1 MRWIPY
7 GRQDI
12 DEADI
17 AAVVSV
23 LRSDMVTQG
32 PAVES
37 FESAVAAYCGARHAV
52 AVNSG
57 TSALHI
63 ACAAAGL
70 GPGDLLWTV
79 PNSFVASANCA
90 RYCGA
95 DVDFV
100 DIDPATL
107 NMSVE
112 ALERKLAQ
120 AARAGRLPKVLVP
133 VHFAGLPCDMEAVAR
148 LARPHG
154 IIIVED
160 ASHAL
165 GARYRGEAIGSCRFS
180 DMVVLSFHP
189 VKLIATGEG
198 GMVLTQS
205 AELLARLA
213 ALRSHGLERAPQR
226 LERKDAGGWYYEQS
240 ALGFNYRLSDI
251 HAALGENQMR
261 RLQPFLERRRE
272 IAARYRE
279 AFAGLPLGLQ
289 TLPAGCESAWHL
301 FVVQFDL
308 EAIGRSRREIY
319 DELRGLGIGVQVHYI
334 PIHTQ
339 PYYRK
344 LGFKSGDFPAAERYY
359 ERALSLPIFYRL
371 ASEEQDYVIASVRSA
386 LSGRSGLASVR
397 A

>member
-1 MRWIPY
+1 MKWIPY

-17 AAVVSV
+17 AAVVAV

-32 PAVES
+32 PAVER
-37 FESAVAAYCGARHAV
+37 FEGAVAAHCGARHAV

-107 NMSVE
+107 NMSVD

-120 AARAGRLPKVLVP
+120 AARAGRLPKVIVP
-133 VHFAGLPCDMEAVAR
+133 VHFAGLPCDMEAIAR

-154 IIIVED
+154 VTLVED

-165 GARYRGEAIGSCRFS
+165 GARLRGAPVGSCAWS

-205 AELLARLA
+205 DELAARLA
-213 ALRSHGLERAPQR
+213 ALRSHGLERAPAR

-240 ALGFNYRLSDI
+240 RLGFNYRLSDI

-261 RLQPFLERRRE
+261 RLQAFLERRRE
-272 IAARYRE
+272 IAARYQQ
-279 AFAGLPLGLQ
+279 AFAGLPLRLQ
-289 TLPAGCESAWHL
+289 AQPPGCDSAWHL
-301 FVVQFDL
+301 FVIQPDP
-308 EAIGRSRREIY
+308 EETGRSRREIY
-319 DELRGLGIGVQVHYI
+319 DELRGRGIGVQVHYI

-339 PYYRK
+339 PYYRG
-344 LGFKSGDFPAAERYY
+344 LGFKNGDFPASERYY
-359 ERALSLPIFYRL
+359 ERALSLPIFFRL
-371 ASEEQDYVIASVRSA
+371 APEEQDYVIASVRGA
-386 LSGRSGLASVR
+386 LGRHRSPEA
-397 A
+397 